1 MRDKRLIFWVIFGLC
16 LLLCAGC
23 DQSVDTGSDSAPP
36 DAGPADTVAGDGETT
51 ADGTAGEKG
60 VADGPPAG
68 QTVKVIYKGQTTVVS
83 LSQPTPIAFENTP
96 HAKLSDVIEIAVP
109 GAAQD
114 ALTADFT
121 SSDGYQPGS
130 KSNCDGMLPVA
141 GTEFAKGYIDV
152 ATRMLSWDP
161 GLNYPGCLFVK
172 DLAEIEVADK

>member
-1 MRDKRLIFWVIFGLC
+1 MRDNRLFFGVIFGLC

-36 DAGPADTVAGDGETT
+36 DGGPADTVAGDGVTA
-51 ADGTAGEKG
+51 ADGTG
-60 VADGPPAG
+60 VADGQPAG
-68 QTVKVIYKGQTTVVS
+68 QTIKVIYNGQTTVVS
-83 LSQPTPIAFENTP
+83 LDQPTPVTFESAP
-96 HAKLSDVIEIAVP
+96 HAKLSDVIAIAVP

-130 KSNCDGMLPVA
+130 KSNCDGLLPVA

-152 ATRMLSWDP
+152 ATRKLSWDP
-161 GLNYPGCLFVK
+161 SLNYPGCLFIK

>member
-60 VADGPPAG
+60 VADG